1 MSPNTTK
8 TDIELS
14 ILRDGYPA
22 LSRWIS
28 RDPDDEA
35 LVFRKFGR
43 MSARSILHLQCRI
56 IHVEKEV
63 DDLDERIKRSANIHT
78 VRSLKRWET
87 LMERADVVDSLENQL
102 VTKLAELQILLK
114 ECYKTLVL
122 RAQIA
127 KLHKPSDRLV
137 KAYRYFLKVNGIRDS
152 NDSPMNLLSGRAKDF
167 LSCQP
172 GSDTPDTSDLVALQK
187 PPDYDF
193 LSRTLRNHWF
203 FRTKPSAE
211 RPDDTFQFEDKNIV
225 RFVAVLSMVLAA
237 TLLVGAI
244 VSLYFVRNEKVKLAL
259 IAIYTALF
267 AASVKSCTD
276 SKRAEVFAA
285 TAAYAAVLVVFV
297 SGDLGGS

>member
-1 MSPNTTK
+1 SA
-8 TDIELS
+8 DSRELV
-14 ILRDGYPA
+14 LRLGQ
-22 LSRWIS
+22 
-28 RDPDDEA
+28 PD
-35 LVFRKFGR
+35 
-43 MSARSILHLQCRI
+43 
-56 IHVEKEV
+56 
-63 DDLDERIKRSANIHT
+63 
-78 VRSLKRWET
+78 
-87 LMERADVVDSLENQL
+87 
-102 VTKLAELQILLK
+102 
-114 ECYKTLVL
+114 KTLVL

-137 KAYRYFLKVNGIRDS
+137 KAYRYFLEVNGIRDS

-193 LSRTLRNHWF
+193 LSRTLRNHWS

-285 TAAYAAVLVVFV
+285 TAAYAAVLW
-297 SGDLGGS
+297 